1 MPAPEEKIER
11 METRDPKLVIPAL
24 KSFYNL
30 SVPFSWVLIRCGA
43 GLLLALHGWGK
54 IGRTRGPNELMQ
66 RLPELASIGAEITF
80 MLMVIEFVGGICIA
94 LGLFTRFFAAAA
106 AIEMAVLTFYIYWA
120 NGYSWTARG
129 YEFTLLWG
137 VVLFA
142 IALRGAGPL
151 SLDRKIGREL

>member
-1 MPAPEEKIER
+1 MER
-11 METRDPKLVIPAL
+11 MEIRDPKLVIPAL
-24 KSFYNL
+24 KPFYNL
-30 SVPFSWVLIRCGA
+30 SIPFSWVLIRCGA

-80 MLMVIEFVGGICIA
+80 LLMTIEFVGGLCIA

-106 AIEMAVLTFYIYWA
+106 AIEMAVLTFYIYWG

-142 IALRGAGPL
+142 IALRGGGPF

>member
-1 MPAPEEKIER
+1 MER
-11 METRDPKLVIPAL
+11 MESRDPKLVIPAL
-24 KSFYNL
+24 QSFYNL
-30 SVPFSWVLIRCGA
+30 SIPFSWLLVRCSA

-80 MLMVIEFVGGICIA
+80 LLMMIEFVGGLCIA

-106 AIEMAVLTFYIYWA
+106 AIEMAVLTFYIYWG

-137 VVLFA
+137 VVLLA
-142 IALRGAGPL
+142 IALRGGGPL

>member
-1 MPAPEEKIER
+1 
-11 METRDPKLVIPAL
+11 
-24 KSFYNL
+24 
-30 SVPFSWVLIRCGA
+30 
-43 GLLLALHGWGK
+43 
-54 IGRTRGPNELMQ
+54 
-66 RLPELASIGAEITF
+66 

-142 IALRGAGPL
+142 IALRGGGPL

>member
-1 MPAPEEKIER
+1 MDGIGSREPRRI
-11 METRDPKLVIPAL
+11 IPAL
-24 KSFYNL
+24 DSFYAL
-30 SVPFSWVLIRCGA
+30 SIPLSWLLVRCGA

-66 RLPELASIGAEITF
+66 RMPELASIGAEITF
-80 MLMVIEFVGGICIA
+80 VLMIIEFVGGICIA

-106 AIEMAVLTFYIYWA
+106 AIEMAVLTFYIYWG

-137 VVLFA
+137 IVLFA
-142 IALRGAGPL
+142 IALRGGGPF

>member
-1 MPAPEEKIER
+1 MPVLEEKIER

-24 KSFYNL
+24 RSFYNL
-30 SVPFSWVLIRCGA
+30 SIPFSWVLIRCGA

-80 MLMVIEFVGGICIA
+80 VLMMIEFVGGLCIA

-106 AIEMAVLTFYIYWA
+106 AIEMA
-120 NGYSWTARG
+120 AR
-129 YEFTLLWG
+129 
-137 VVLFA
+137 
-142 IALRGAGPL
+142 
-151 SLDRKIGREL
+151 

>member
-1 MPAPEEKIER
+1 MER
-11 METRDPKLVIPAL
+11 MEIRDPKLVIPAL
-24 KSFYNL
+24 KPFYNL
-30 SVPFSWVLIRCGA
+30 SIPFSWVLIRCGA

-80 MLMVIEFVGGICIA
+80 LLMMIEFVGGLCIA

-106 AIEMAVLTFYIYWA
+106 AIEMAVLTFYIYWG

-142 IALRGAGPL
+142 IALRGGGPF

>member
-1 MPAPEEKIER
+1 MSEAGGREPR
-11 METRDPKLVIPAL
+11 RLIPAL
-24 KSFYNL
+24 DPFYAL
-30 SVPFSWVLIRCGA
+30 AIPFSWLLVRCGA

-54 IGRTRGPNELMQ
+54 VGRTRGPNELMQ

-80 MLMVIEFVGGICIA
+80 VLMLIELVGGVCIA

-106 AIEMAVLTFYIYWA
+106 AIEMAVLTFYIYWGA
-120 NGYSWTARG
+120 GYSWTARG

-142 IALRGAGPL
+142 IALRGGGPF
-151 SLDRKIGREL
+151 SLDRRLGREL